1 MALLLSL
8 LAIVFLLVL
17 QRVCQSRQLTPPP
30 LRIPLIAA
38 VAIPILTL
46 VLASVELRSLG
57 WLTQSLRTS
66 ITLLWVYGS
75 IRLVSWAVML
85 LPSELGFWK
94 PIPKILRDLL
104 SLAVATAIT
113 LVVIHRDFQVNLV
126 GLAATSAVIT
136 AVIGLAAQET
146 LKNFFAGISLQV
158 DSPFEEGDWVD
169 LGFTRGVAT
178 SLRLMSTR
186 IRTIEGFL
194 TVIPNSRITIEG
206 LRRVKASEPVSQSF
220 EIGLDYSLPPRQAIE
235 LLKRTL
241 TTNPKVLKEPSPKVW
256 VSNFGDSAIVYQVL
270 TWQTSAQ
277 EQRQLRSD
285 LMEQIWYALQRIDQS
300 IPFPIRD
307 IRTKPSPAKLPSLT
321 FDLESLQ
328 RLLAQTE
335 IFSHFTSDQLRQLAQ
350 QACCHSYGLG
360 ETVVLQG
367 ELGTSLYIVVSG
379 SLDVVRSTSQEGLV
393 HISTLTGSDVF
404 GEMGLCTGEPR
415 SANVICKEECVLL
428 EIQRKHLIPLM
439 EESPQILETIGT
451 LMAQRRQRLHAMNQ
465 DRAET
470 RRQALISRMQ
480 RLFTRTGET

>member
-17 QRVCQSRQLTPPP
+17 QRVCLSRQLTPPP

-46 VLASVELRSLG
+46 VLASVELSSLG
-57 WLTQSLRTS
+57 WLTQSVRTS

-307 IRTKPSPAKLPSLT
+307 IRTKPSPAKLPSHT

-350 QACCHSYGLG
+350 QAFCHSYGLG